1 LAPFVLSPVFVLETR
16 GVAVKWN
23 VVIRKLHSWTSV
35 LIALP
40 ALVMIAS
47 GLLLQVKKQWT
58 WVQPEERRGTGSVPQ
73 VSLQAILESVAAA
86 PEVSVISWQDVKRVD
101 IRPSR
106 GLAKVSL
113 ADGLEIQVDL
123 GTGRVLHTAHRRSDV
138 IEALHDGS
146 FFAGDWTKLGVFLPT
161 GMVLLFLWG
170 SGLWLFV
177 LPRIV
182 RRRQAVARLD
192 QALPTR
198 RAPTG
203 SRPLGA

>member
-1 LAPFVLSPVFVLETR
+1 
-16 GVAVKWN
+16 
-23 VVIRKLHSWTSV
+23 
-35 LIALP
+35 
-40 ALVMIAS
+40 MIAS